1 MIDSVKIEGF
11 KRFKHQ
17 TFDLK
22 RLAVLTGLNGSGKT
36 SVIQAIL
43 LAREALLTKDDTIS
57 LNGPFG
63 LQLGTFDDVLNSAS
77 SEKFSIELRE
87 VDNHFGAR
95 FSQPEKS
102 AKEFYVQSAKFG
114 TPSQNFAMAGR
125 MFQYLGAERIGPRL
139 TSHLTAIPHEQL
151 NIGPIGE
158 NAAQL
163 IEALGAQQVI
173 AERQFV
179 QRDAITLLKAETEA
193 WLSALTR
200 PIQIDTETYP
210 GTPIVTLKYRTEVDW
225 LRPTNMGFGVTYA
238 LPIVVAALTAEP
250 GGILVIEN
258 PEAHLA
264 PSGQTQ
270 VGIFL
275 TKIAASGVQVI
286 LETHSDHVLNG
297 IRRAIGE
304 LGLLD
309 FTDAIIHFFD
319 FSTDGHTL
327 TFTPTGG
334 VSHWPPGF
342 FDQFQ
347 IDVAA
352 LTRIRRKG
360 AS

>member
-17 TFDLK
+17 TFELR
-22 RLAVLTGLNGSGKT
+22 RLTILTGLNGSGKT
-36 SVIQAIL
+36 SVIQAVL
-43 LAREALLTKDDTIS
+43 LAREALLTKDDTIP

-63 LQLGTFDDVLNSAS
+63 LQLGTFDDVLNGES
-77 SEKFSIELRE
+77 SDSFSVELGAQA
-87 VDNHFGAR
+87 NTFGAN

-102 AKEFYVQSAKFG
+102 PQEFYVHSAKFG
-114 TPSQNFAMAGR
+114 TPSQDFALAGR

-139 TSHLTAIPHEQL
+139 TSPVTPVPHHAL

-163 IEALGAQQVI
+163 IEVLGTHQIGAG
-173 AERQFV
+173 RQFV
-179 QRDAITLLKAETEA
+179 TSDKATLLKAETEA

-210 GTPIVTLKYRTEVDW
+210 GTPIVTLKYRTDVDW

-238 LPIVVAALTAEP
+238 LPIVVAALTSEV
-250 GGILVIEN
+250 GGILLIEN

-304 LGLLD
+304 LRLLD
-309 FTDAIIHFFD
+309 SSEAIIHFFD
-319 FSTDGHTL
+319 SSPDGHIL
-327 TFTPTGG
+327 TFTPSGG
-334 VSHWPPGF
+334 ISHWPKGF

-347 IDVAA
+347 IDVTA
-352 LTRIRRKG
+352 LTRIRKG
-360 AS
+360 AT